1 MKIGILTFHRAI
13 NYGAV
18 LQCYAL
24 YTTLQNMG
32 HDVEIID
39 YRPETIERYRNI
51 FRKKDFYNKPNVLA
65 KIKYIISCITLIW
78 SKKKTNKKFD
88 NFLCNHLKFS
98 PTINNSHEITNHYDI
113 IFFGSDQIW
122 SPTICEG
129 LDEIYYGQFEKGNT
143 KFVSYAAS
151 IGNLEQLNHEL
162 RESFGRYILSYD
174 SISVRENVLSNYI
187 KQNFNIDTTV
197 VCDPSLLLKKSDY
210 EKMLVKPEETNYVA
224 FFNLERSK
232 RAEIFA
238 QGIAQK
244 LNSEVIKLGAN
255 INPLHKKTCKQ
266 KTNLSPAEFLGYL
279 YYAKCVV
286 TDSFH
291 ATSFSIIL
299 HKDFY
304 TTQKISNN
312 ERAKTILNVA
322 GLSDRFVNSNDNI
335 EFTNIDYTYV
345 DERLEKY
352 RKSSMSFINKSLE
365 TDTL

>member
-1 MKIGILTFHRAI
+1 MKIGILTYHRAI

-24 YTTLQNMG
+24 YTTLHKMG

-78 SKKKTNKKFD
+78 SKRKTNKKFD
-88 NFLCNHLKFS
+88 NFLWNHFKLS
-98 PTINNSHEITNHYDI
+98 STINNSHEITNYYDI

-129 LDEIYYGQFEKGNT
+129 LDKIYYGQFDKGNT

-151 IGNLEQLNHEL
+151 IGNVEQLNNEL
-162 RESFGRYILSYD
+162 KEKFGRYILSYD
-174 SISVRENVLSNYI
+174 SISVRENVLSDYI
-187 KQNFNIDTTV
+187 KHHFNIDATV
-197 VCDPSLLLKKSDY
+197 VCDPSLLLNKSDY
-210 EKMLVKPEETNYVA
+210 ERMLVKPNETNYVA
-224 FFNLERSK
+224 YFNLERSNC
-232 RAEIFA
+232 AEIFA
-238 QGIAQK
+238 KSIAQQ
-244 LNSEVIKLGAN
+244 LNSEIIKLGAN

-266 KTNLSPAEFLGYL
+266 KSNLSPAEFLGYL

-299 HKDFY
+299 HKNFY

-335 EFTNIDYTYV
+335 EFTNIDYTNV

-352 RKSSMSFINKSLE
+352 RKSSMSFINKNLGM
-365 TDTL
+365 